1 MNEKRTCIKK
11 RNLDLALA
19 IMAAILIIV
28 FAFLQKQSVIKTLP
42 TLITLVVQIFM
53 VKANRVAFL
62 VGGAN
67 AVLYGFSYYSEG
79 LCFSAISNALISA
92 PIMIFSFF
100 NWKRKAE
107 NGNPKLFVLKKRAR
121 IIWACVAVVAWVLCA
136 KLFGNVI
143 STGRFVWLDCLCF
156 VGGLAV
162 TLLAAF
168 GYADAQYLN
177 IGCCVVTLAMWIAV
191 CVENPENVNF
201 VIISIYNLYKVT
213 QMAIN
218 WTKISKSGGKK
229 NEN

>member
-19 IMAAILIIV
+19 IIAAILIIV

-107 NGNPKLFVLKKRAR
+107 NGNPKLFVLKKTRENYLGVRCSCGVGAMR
-121 IIWACVAVVAWVLCA
+121 KAVWQRN
-136 KLFGNVI
+136 FHG
-143 STGRFVWLDCLCF
+143 
-156 VGGLAV
+156 
-162 TLLAAF
+162 AF
-168 GYADAQYLN
+168 R
-177 IGCCVVTLAMWIAV
+177 
-191 CVENPENVNF
+191 
-201 VIISIYNLYKVT
+201 
-213 QMAIN
+213 MA
-218 WTKISKSGGKK
+218 
-229 NEN
+229 

>member
-1 MNEKRTCIKK
+1 M
-11 RNLDLALA
+11 
-19 IMAAILIIV
+19 
-28 FAFLQKQSVIKTLP
+28 
-42 TLITLVVQIFM
+42 
-53 VKANRVAFL
+53 
-62 VGGAN
+62 
-67 AVLYGFSYYSEG
+67 
-79 LCFSAISNALISA
+79 
-92 PIMIFSFF
+92 
-100 NWKRKAE
+100 
-107 NGNPKLFVLKKRAR
+107 
-121 IIWACVAVVAWVLCA
+121 LCA

-177 IGCCVVTLAMWIAV
+177 ISCCVVTLAMWIAV
-191 CVENPENVNF
+191 CIENPENVNF

>member
-1 MNEKRTCIKK
+1 MYDCRMRNCSYLNEKRTCIKK

-100 NWKRKAE
+100 IK
-107 NGNPKLFVLKKRAR
+107 
-121 IIWACVAVVAWVLCA
+121 
-136 KLFGNVI
+136 
-143 STGRFVWLDCLCF
+143 CLYQID
-156 VGGLAV
+156 
-162 TLLAAF
+162 T
-168 GYADAQYLN
+168 
-177 IGCCVVTLAMWIAV
+177 T
-191 CVENPENVNF
+191 
-201 VIISIYNLYKVT
+201 
-213 QMAIN
+213 
-218 WTKISKSGGKK
+218 SKGTFCRLSFCGTTPFAHHS
-229 NEN
+229 